1 MSPLRSFLMKK
12 SSSGSP
18 LGNPGQNTLYFRSGE
33 LSSSVRFGAA
43 LNAKFACQDV
53 VLRVADAFVTL
64 FCCQFLGYLY

>member
-1 MSPLRSFLMKK
+1 MKK

-33 LSSSVRFGAA
+33 LSSSVRFGAESPVAA